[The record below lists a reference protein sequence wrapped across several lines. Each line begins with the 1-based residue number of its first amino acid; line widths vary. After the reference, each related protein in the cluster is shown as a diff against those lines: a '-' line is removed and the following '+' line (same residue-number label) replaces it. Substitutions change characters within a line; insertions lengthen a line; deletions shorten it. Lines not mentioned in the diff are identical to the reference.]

1 MTELP
6 NQMERELPFSPPRRS
21 QPQLGSRES
30 MTEPSSSTRTKA
42 NDLCSNES
50 TIHELGANAI
60 EKLTT

>member
-30 MTEPSSSTRTKA
+30 MTEPSSSTRTKT
-42 NDLCSNES
+42 NES
-50 TIHELGANAI
+50 TIEELGANAI
-60 EKLTT
+60 EKFTP